1 MNNIKQK
8 LYTIIRN
15 QLKRKFTNYLGRVV
29 EEEDKLICYVN
40 KRNCKKNKFEYII
53 KCKGIE
59 ESNQELAK
67 LYKLDKP
74 ICYIIDDLKT
84 AKHRIY
90 VFGYDDC
97 EVIIRNCQFGFDL
110 NVHVNNKCTI
120 ENTHVQA
127 PSSYL
132 SIGATNLIIKNMNIH
147 NELSISLPLHIIFGS
162 AESIEINDS
171 NIGKENENT
180 RVSIISNQVL
190 TIKNSKVSGDAVKF
204 AAKKI
209 NADRNST
216 LIASEKVDLIAEDFN
231 QISITSNN
239 IIFNGKKIS
248 NNKKSVVLKKVT
260 DPVKIKQLELINLL
274 KKVKF
279 ECEKTNAEESTK
291 YQEKLAQKP
300 ISKILKK

>member
-162 AESIEINDS
+162 AESIEINNS

-209 NADRNST
+209 TADRNSD

-231 QISITSNN
+231 QINITCNN
-239 IIFNGKKIS
+239 IIFNGEKIPEH
-248 NNKKSVVLKKVT
+248 KKSVVLEKTT
-260 DPVKIKQLELINLL
+260 DPLKIKRLELIDIL

-279 ECEKTNAEESTK
+279 ECEKVNEKKTTK
-291 YQEKLAQKP
+291 YQESLNKQP
-300 ISKILKK
+300 ISKTLRK

>member
-132 SIGATNLIIKNMNIH
+132 SIGATNLIINNMNIH
-147 NELSISLPLHIIFGS
+147 NELSISSPLHIIFGS

-180 RVSIISNQVL
+180 RVSIISNQAL
-190 TIKNSKVSGDAVKF
+190 TIKNSKISGDAVKF

-209 NADRNST
+209 TADKNSA
-216 LIASEKVDLIAEDFN
+216 LIASKKVDLIAEDFN

-248 NNKKSVVLKKVT
+248 NNKKSVILEKTT
-260 DPVKIKQLELINLL
+260 DPLKIKRLELIDIL

-279 ECEKTNAEESTK
+279 ECEKVDEKKTTK
-291 YQEKLAQKP
+291 YQESLNKQP
-300 ISKILKK
+300 ISKTLRK

>member
-1 MNNIKQK
+1 MSHIKQK
-8 LYTIIRN
+8 IYNFIRN
-15 QLKRKFTNYLGRVV
+15 GLIKEFTNHLGKVV
-29 EEEDKLICYVN
+29 EEEDKFVCYVN
-40 KRNCKKNKFEYII
+40 KRKCKKNGYEYII

-59 ESNQELAK
+59 NINQELAK
-67 LYKLDKP
+67 SYKLDKP
-74 ICYIIDDLKT
+74 ICYIIDGLKLT
-84 AKHRIY
+84 KHRIFI
-90 VFGYDDC
+90 FGYDDC

-110 NVHVNNKCTI
+110 NIHVNNKCTI
-120 ENTHVQA
+120 ENTHIQA
-127 PSSYL
+127 LSSYL
-132 SIGATNLIIKNMNIH
+132 SIGATNLIINNMNIH
-147 NELSISLPLHIIFGS
+147 NELSISSPLHIIFGS
-162 AESIEINDS
+162 AENIEINNS

-180 RVSIISNQVL
+180 RVSIISNQAL
-190 TIKNSKVSGDAVKF
+190 TIKNSKISGDAIKF

-209 NADRNST
+209 TADKNSA
-216 LIASEKVDLIAEDFN
+216 LIASKKVDLIAEDFN

-279 ECEKTNAEESTK
+279 ECEKTNAEEAYK

>member
-209 NADRNST
+209 TADRNSA
-216 LIASEKVDLIAEDFN
+216 LIASEKVDLIAKDFN
-231 QISITSNN
+231 QINITCNN
-239 IIFNGKKIS
+239 IIFNGEKIPDH
-248 NNKKSVVLKKVT
+248 KKSVILEKTT
-260 DPVKIKQLELINLL
+260 DPLKIKRLELIDIL

-279 ECEKTNAEESTK
+279 ECEKVNEKKTTK
-291 YQEKLAQKP
+291 YQESLNKQP
-300 ISKILKK
+300 ISKTLRK

>member
-132 SIGATNLIIKNMNIH
+132 SIGATNLIINNMNIH

-231 QISITSNN
+231 QINITCNN
-239 IIFNGKKIS
+239 IIFNGEKIPEH
-248 NNKKSVVLKKVT
+248 KKSVILEKTT
-260 DPVKIKQLELINLL
+260 DPLKIKRLELINLL
-274 KKVKF
+274 KKIKIK
-279 ECEKTNAEESTK
+279 CQTINANEITQ
-291 YQEKLAQKP
+291 YQESLNKQP
-300 ISKILKK
+300 ISKTLRK

>member
-231 QISITSNN
+231 QINITCNN
-239 IIFNGKKIS
+239 IIFNGEKIPEH
-248 NNKKSVVLKKVT
+248 KKSVVLEKTT
-260 DPVKIKQLELINLL
+260 DPLKIKRLELINLL
-274 KKVKF
+274 KKIKIK
-279 ECEKTNAEESTK
+279 CQTINANEITQ
-291 YQEKLAQKP
+291 YQESLNKQP
-300 ISKILKK
+300 ISKTLKK

>member
-231 QISITSNN
+231 QINITCNN
-239 IIFNGKKIS
+239 IIFNGEKIPEH
-248 NNKKSVVLKKVT
+248 KKSVILEKTT
-260 DPVKIKQLELINLL
+260 DPLKIKRLELIDIL

-279 ECEKTNAEESTK
+279 ECEKVDEKKTTK
-291 YQEKLAQKP
+291 YQESLNKQP
-300 ISKILKK
+300 ISKTLRK

>member
-15 QLKRKFTNYLGRVV
+15 QLKRKLTNHLGKVV

-59 ESNQELAK
+59 KSNQELAK

-74 ICYIIDDLKT
+74 ICYIIDGLQLT
-84 AKHRIY
+84 KHSMLI
-90 VFGYDDC
+90 FGYDDC

-110 NVHVNNKCTI
+110 NIHVNNKCTI
-120 ENTHVQA
+120 ENTNIQA
-127 PSSYL
+127 LSSYL
-132 SIGATNLIIKNMNIH
+132 SIGATNLIINNMNIH
-147 NELSISLPLHIIFGS
+147 NELSISSPLHIIFGS

-180 RVSIISNQVL
+180 RVSIISNQAL
-190 TIKNSKVSGDAVKF
+190 TIKNSKISGDTVKF

-209 NADRNST
+209 IADRNSA
-216 LIASEKVDLIAEDFN
+216 LIASKKVDLIAEDFN

-248 NNKKSVVLKKVT
+248 NDKKTVILKKVT
-260 DPVKIKQLELINLL
+260 DPLKIKQLELINLL

-300 ISKILKK
+300 IRKILKK